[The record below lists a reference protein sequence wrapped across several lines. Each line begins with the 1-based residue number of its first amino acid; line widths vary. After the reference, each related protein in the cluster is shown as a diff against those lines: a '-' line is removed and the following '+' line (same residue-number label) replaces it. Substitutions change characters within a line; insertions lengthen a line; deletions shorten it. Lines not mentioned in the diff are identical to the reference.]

1 MLFMRLSVQKIK
13 NDEDLCEKC
22 VYLCPGVCVSV
33 DGHVVCEA
41 GSTRNQRRPG
51 FT

>member
-13 NDEDLCEKC
+13 NDEDLCGKC

-41 GSTRNQRRPG
+41 GFTRNQR
-51 FT
+51 